1 MATKDHVA
9 PDERVRLTTMASCAG
24 CAAKMGADA
33 LANALRPLAQT
44 FGAAPDLLVGLGA
57 ADDAAV
63 YRLNDE
69 QAIVATVDFFP
80 PVVDDPYTFGAIA
93 ATNALSDIY
102 AMGATPL
109 LCLNLVTFPESLDP
123 AILTEIM
130 RGGAEKVREAGA
142 VIAGGHSVIDDEP
155 KYGLAAIGV
164 VHPARIRTKGG
175 ARPGDALLLT
185 KPLGAGVITT
195 ALKHQV
201 ASDEHV
207 AAAVASMTTLNAAA
221 ARALGALGDDLHAC
235 TDVTGFGL
243 LGHAW
248 EMASQGEVSF
258 RFSAS
263 RLPILPGAR
272 EYAAAGETPGGTERN
287 RRSIGKHVTFA
298 EDVSPVDRLLM
309 LDPQTSGGL
318 LAAVAGEAAGRALQA
333 LFEAGVAA
341 TQVGEAIA
349 GAGIA
354 MEQ

>member
-1 MATKDHVA
+1 MATQ
-9 PDERVRLTTMASCAG
+9 ERVRLTTMASCAG

-33 LANALRPLAQT
+33 LASALRPLAQT
-44 FGAAPDLLVGLGA
+44 FGAAPNLLVGLGA

-93 ATNALSDIY
+93 ATNALSDLY

-109 LCLNLVTFPESLDP
+109 LCLNLVTFPESLDQ

-142 VIAGGHSVIDDEP
+142 VIAGGHSVLDDEP
-155 KYGLAAIGV
+155 KYGLAALGMV
-164 VHPARIRTKGG
+164 YPAHVRTKGG
-175 ARPGDALLLT
+175 ARPGDMLLLT
-185 KPLGAGVITT
+185 KPLGTGVITT
-195 ALKHQV
+195 ALKHEV
-201 ASDEHV
+201 ASETHV

-221 ARALGALGDDLHAC
+221 ARALGTLGDNLHAC
-235 TDVTGFGL
+235 TDVTGFSL

-248 EMASQGEVSF
+248 EMASQSGVTF
-258 RFSAS
+258 HFSVS
-263 RLPILPGAR
+263 RLPLLPGAR

-287 RRSIGKHVTFA
+287 RRSVGEHVTWA
-298 EDVSPVDRLLM
+298 EDVSDVDRLLL

-318 LAAVAGEAAGRALQA
+318 LAAVAGAVTEQAMEALAAAGVSAALIGKVTN
-333 LFEAGVAA
+333 GVGL
-341 TQVGEAIA
+341 VVES
-349 GAGIA
+349 
-354 MEQ
+354 

>member
-1 MATKDHVA
+1 MATQ
-9 PDERVRLTTMASCAG
+9 ERLRLTTMASCAG

-33 LANALRPLAQT
+33 LASALRPLAQT

-93 ATNALSDIY
+93 AANALSDLY

-109 LCLNLVTFPESLDP
+109 FCLNLVTFPESLDQ
-123 AILTEIM
+123 AVLTEIM

-142 VIAGGHSVIDDEP
+142 VVAGGHSVIDDEP
-155 KYGLAAIGV
+155 KYGLAALGV
-164 VHPARIRTKGG
+164 AHPARVRTKGG
-175 ARPGDALLLT
+175 ARPGDMLLLT
-185 KPLGAGVITT
+185 KPLGTGIITT

-201 ASDEHV
+201 ASEEHV

-221 ARALGALGDDLHAC
+221 ARALGTLGADLHAC
-235 TDVTGFGL
+235 TDVTGFSL

-248 EMASQGEVSF
+248 EMASQSGVAF
-258 RFSAS
+258 RFGVAHV
-263 RLPILPGAR
+263 PILPGAPA
-272 EYAAAGETPGGTERN
+272 YAAAGETPGGTDRN
-287 RRSIGKHVTFA
+287 RRSVGEHVTWA
-298 EDVSPVDRLLM
+298 KDVSDVDRLLL

-318 LAAVAGEAAGRALQA
+318 LAAIAGEAVERAMQA
-333 LFEAGVAA
+333 LGDAGVNAA
-341 TQVGEAIA
+341 LIGEVTD
-349 GAGIA
+349 GSDLLV
-354 MEQ
+354 ER

>member
-1 MATKDHVA
+1 MTTQ
-9 PDERVRLTTMASCAG
+9 ERVRLTTLASCAG

-33 LANALRPLAQT
+33 LADALRPLAQT

-93 ATNALSDIY
+93 ATNALSDLY

-109 LCLNLVTFPESLDP
+109 LCLNLVTFPEGLEQ

-142 VIAGGHSVIDDEP
+142 VIAGGHSVLDDEP

-164 VHPARIRTKGG
+164 VHPMRVRTKGG

-195 ALKHQV
+195 ALKHQT
-201 ASDEHV
+201 ASEEHV
-207 AAAVASMTTLNAAA
+207 AAAVVSMTTLNAGA
-221 ARALGALGDDLHAC
+221 ARALGTLDDNLHAC

-243 LGHAW
+243 LAHAW
-248 EMASQGEVSF
+248 EMASQSGVAF
-258 RFSAS
+258 RFSVS

-287 RRSIGKHVTFA
+287 RRSVGDHVRYA
-298 EDVSPVDRLLM
+298 ADVSEVDRLLL

-318 LAAVAGEAAGRALQA
+318 LAAVAGEVAGQALQA
-333 LFEAGVAA
+333 LAAAGVRAA
-341 TQVGEAIA
+341 LIGEVTG
-349 GAGIA
+349 GAGLVV
-354 MEQ
+354 ER

>member
-1 MATKDHVA
+1 MTTQ
-9 PDERVRLTTMASCAG
+9 ERVRLTTMANCAG

-93 ATNALSDIY
+93 ATNALSDLY

-109 LCLNLVTFPESLDP
+109 LCLNLVTFPESLDQ

-164 VHPARIRTKGG
+164 VHPARVRTKGG
-175 ARPGDALLLT
+175 ARPGDVLLLT
-185 KPLGAGVITT
+185 KPLGTGVITT
-195 ALKHQV
+195 ALKHEV
-201 ASDEHV
+201 ASEAHV

-221 ARALGALGDDLHAC
+221 ARALGTLGDGLHAC
-235 TDVTGFGL
+235 TDVTGFSL

-248 EMASQGEVSF
+248 EMASQSGVAF

-263 RLPILPGAR
+263 RLPLLPGAR
-272 EYAAAGETPGGTERN
+272 EYAAAGETPGGTDRN
-287 RRSIGKHVTFA
+287 RRSVGEHVTWA
-298 EDVSPVDRLLM
+298 EDVSDVDRLLL

-318 LAAVAGEAAGRALQA
+318 LAAVAGEAAEQA
-333 LFEAGVAA
+333 IQVLAEAGVSA
-341 TQVGEAIA
+341 TLIGEVGE
-349 GAGIA
+349 GAGLVV
-354 MEQ
+354 ER

>member
-1 MATKDHVA
+1 MTTQ
-9 PDERVRLTTMASCAG
+9 ERVRLTMMASCAG

-80 PVVDDPYTFGAIA
+80 PIVDDPYTFGAIA
-93 ATNALSDIY
+93 ATNALSDLY

-109 LCLNLVTFPESLDP
+109 FCLNLVTFPESLDQT
-123 AILTEIM
+123 ILTEIM

-164 VHPARIRTKGG
+164 VHPARVRTKGG

-185 KPLGAGVITT
+185 KPLGTGVITT
-195 ALKHQV
+195 ALKHEV
-201 ASDEHV
+201 ASEAHV
-207 AAAVASMTTLNAAA
+207 AAAVASMKTLNAAA
-221 ARALGALGDDLHAC
+221 ARALGTRSDDLHAC

-243 LGHAW
+243 LGHAG
-248 EMASQGEVSF
+248 EMASQSGVAF
-258 RFSAS
+258 RFGVS
-263 RLPILPGAR
+263 RLPFLPGAR
-272 EYAAAGETPGGTERN
+272 EYAAAGETPGGTDRN
-287 RRSIGKHVTFA
+287 RRSTAEYVTWA
-298 EDVSPVDRLLM
+298 EAVSDVDKLLL

-318 LAAVAGEAAGRALQA
+318 LAAVADEAAERTIQA
-333 LFEAGVAA
+333 LSAAGVSAA
-341 TQVGEAIA
+341 LIGEVTD
-349 GAGIA
+349 GAGI
-354 MEQ
+354 MVER

>member
-1 MATKDHVA
+1 MTTQ
-9 PDERVRLTTMASCAG
+9 ERVRLTTMANCAG

-33 LANALRPLAQT
+33 LTEALRPLAQT

-93 ATNALSDIY
+93 ATNALSDLY

-109 LCLNLVTFPESLDP
+109 FCLNLVTFPESLDR

-142 VIAGGHSVIDDEP
+142 VIAGGHSVIDEEP
-155 KYGLAAIGV
+155 KYGLAALGV
-164 VHPARIRTKGG
+164 VHPAHIRTKGG
-175 ARPGDALLLT
+175 ARPGDRLLLT
-185 KPLGAGVITT
+185 KPLGTGVITT
-195 ALKHQV
+195 ALKHEV
-201 ASDEHV
+201 ASEGDV

-221 ARALGALGDDLHAC
+221 ARALGTLGDDLHAC
-235 TDVTGFGL
+235 TDVTGFSL

-248 EMASQGEVSF
+248 EMASQSGVAF
-258 RFSAS
+258 RFSVT
-263 RLPILPGAR
+263 RLPIFPGAR
-272 EYAAAGETPGGTERN
+272 QYAAAGETPGGTERN
-287 RRSIGKHVTFA
+287 RRSVGAHVTWAQDVA
-298 EDVSPVDRLLM
+298 EADRLLL

-318 LAAVAGEAAGRALQA
+318 LAAVAGEAADRAVQA
-333 LFEAGVAA
+333 LADAGVSAA
-341 TQVGEAIA
+341 LIGEATD
-349 GAGIA
+349 GAGPA
-354 MEQ
+354 GLVVER